1 VAQGVAWRHTIS
13 ETSETE
19 SEAMTIFAPG
29 AQPLS
34 IDLLVTPDANL
45 LSVAATI
52 DPLRAANRIAGRTL
66 YVWRLVSPDGAPP
79 PLGAG
84 IAPPVAG
91 PFDPAAAHDAL
102 VVIASFD
109 VERHATPRLLGA
121 LRAAARRRR
130 AVGGVEAG
138 TWLLAKAGLL
148 EGRRATTHWEDF
160 EAFAHAHPEVDLRP
174 DRYVIDG
181 PRFTA
186 GGAAPALDMMLAL
199 IRVRQGAAFAL
210 DVASVFVYDESLPG
224 EAPQTSVSLGRIR
237 ERAPRLAA
245 AVRAMVS
252 RLDAP
257 LPMATIARRAGVSER
272 TLEAEFRRVLGTTP
286 RSYYLALRL
295 GEARRLMRD
304 GAAPVAE
311 VAAATGFSSAS
322 AFARAFRERFGE
334 SPTAVRRRAR
344 ARP

>member
-1 VAQGVAWRHTIS
+1 
-13 ETSETE
+13 
-19 SEAMTIFAPG
+19 MTIFAPE
-29 AQPLS
+29 AAPLS
-34 IDLLVTPDANL
+34 LDLLITPDANL
-45 LSVAATI
+45 LSVAATL
-52 DPLRAANRIAGRTL
+52 DPLRAANRIAGRAL
-66 YVWRLVSPDGAPP
+66 YSWRLVSPDGAPP

-84 IAPPVAG
+84 VAPPVAG
-91 PFDPAAAHDAL
+91 AFDPAAAHDAL
-102 VVIASFD
+102 VVVSSFE
-109 VERHATPRLLGA
+109 VERHATPALLAA

-138 TWLLAKAGLL
+138 SWLMAKAGLL

-160 EAFAHAHPEVDLRP
+160 EAFALRHPEVDVRP

-199 IRVRQGAAFAL
+199 IRARQGAAFAL
-210 DVASVFVYDESLPG
+210 DVASVFVYGESLPG
-224 EAPQTSVSLGRIR
+224 EAPQTSVSLGRLA

-245 AVRAMVS
+245 AVREMAA

-257 LPMATIARRAGVSER
+257 LPVPAIARRAGASER

-286 RSYYLALRL
+286 RGYYLALRL

-304 GAAPVAE
+304 GAAPVTE
-311 VAAATGFSSAS
+311 VAAATGFGSAS
-322 AFARAFRERFGE
+322 AFARAFRARFGE

-344 ARP
+344 EGRQAEGRPGAAGRRI